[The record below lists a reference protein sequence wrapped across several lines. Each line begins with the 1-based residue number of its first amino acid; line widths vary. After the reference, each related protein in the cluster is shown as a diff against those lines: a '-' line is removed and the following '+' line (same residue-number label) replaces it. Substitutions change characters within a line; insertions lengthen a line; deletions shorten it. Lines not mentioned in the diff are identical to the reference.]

1 MEKRNWRVQQVQA
14 LPISADL
21 FAEIEASNVPAVF
34 LGAVK
39 DWPAQALW
47 DPSKGGLQHVKD
59 LAGSAMV
66 QAMATTAGSNF
77 YGDIRGHE
85 RVPISF
91 GAFVDLAEKSLT
103 SGMHENDQDMP
114 MSFDEV
120 GVTDREQYLA
130 ENTSGF
136 QLYLAQ
142 VGIYNQDGGAFP
154 PLAALMGDFA
164 IPDFLAK
171 PVQNINLW
179 MSVNGSRSSTHY
191 DPYQNLLCVVAGS
204 KRVKLWPPS
213 AAPTLYPLPIYGEAS
228 NHSAVDFVN
237 PDLAT
242 YPRFREALEAYETV
256 TLDVGDALFIP
267 EGWYHQVDSAN
278 VTIAVNFWWESES
291 SAKLGTHMD
300 AYLLRRVLAN
310 LVDLEKEK
318 MIKEVSKLSPLHV
331 MALDVQASQPPD
343 KCLQAHTLKSN
354 NKAMGRISGEETK
367 GMCINNDDSSNR
379 WMPPRDIVFKSESL
393 TASGSSADCS
403 TVRSSRKSSR
413 RRRKGSQSLMVAAL
427 ATHQADQITDPA
439 ENSKTEEEFSSVR
452 ETPSSSVHGN
462 VPHVEANPLVHGP
475 GRRKYVVENLT
486 ATESEYLRTLVLSVS
501 TSTPT
506 NNKAG
511 GTAGKH
517 GEVSSANIDIKV
529 SDCTLNDGVSK
540 GFKGSRRKD
549 CIAEIF
555 SALDP
560 RVLQRL
566 MLVMVSEFPR
576 TFEALILNG
585 LSPAASELLTRRF
598 EEMDTMSE
606 LGMSQAEFYEHIYS
620 VFDNPRS
627 AMAALLDGKESFAA
641 LALKRV
647 MDCYLGLSCNSLPH

>member
-120 GVTDREQYLA
+120 GVTDREHYLA
-130 ENTSGF
+130 KNTSGF

-142 VGIYNQDGGAFP
+142 VGIYSQDGGAFP
-154 PLAALMGDFA
+154 PLAALMGDLVT
-164 IPDFLAK
+164 PDFLAK

-343 KCLQAHTLKSN
+343 KCLQAHTLKLN
-354 NKAMGRISGEETK
+354 NNAMGRISGEETK
-367 GMCINNDDSSNR
+367 
-379 WMPPRDIVFKSESL
+379 
-393 TASGSSADCS
+393 
-403 TVRSSRKSSR
+403 
-413 RRRKGSQSLMVAAL
+413 
-427 ATHQADQITDPA
+427 
-439 ENSKTEEEFSSVR
+439 
-452 ETPSSSVHGN
+452 
-462 VPHVEANPLVHGP
+462 

-517 GEVSSANIDIKV
+517 GEVSSANIDMKV
-529 SDCTLNDGVSK
+529 SDCTLNVGFSK
-540 GFKGSRRKD
+540 GFEGSRRKD

-627 AMAALLDGKESFAA
+627 AMAALLDGKESFA
-641 LALKRV
+641 
-647 MDCYLGLSCNSLPH
+647 

>member
-1 MEKRNWRVQQVQA
+1 MEKRNWRVRQVQA

-120 GVTDREQYLA
+120 GVTDREHYLA

-142 VGIYNQDGGAFP
+142 VGIYSQDGGAFP
-154 PLAALMGDFA
+154 PLAALMGDLA

-191 DPYQNLLCVVAGS
+191 DPHQNLLCVVAGS

-343 KCLQAHTLKSN
+343 KCLQAHTLKLN

-367 GMCINNDDSSNR
+367 
-379 WMPPRDIVFKSESL
+379 
-393 TASGSSADCS
+393 
-403 TVRSSRKSSR
+403 
-413 RRRKGSQSLMVAAL
+413 AL
-427 ATHQADQITDPA
+427 ATHQADQITGPA

-517 GEVSSANIDIKV
+517 GEVSSANIDMKV